1 MAHEVDSR
9 PLPPASQATP
19 GATAGPSIM
28 DRADRGLEGLWR
40 FLTSMRVAM
49 ILMLAIAAL
58 AIPGTLLRQIP
69 VAALATAQDHADW
82 LDSVRPYYGAWT
94 NPLDTLGLF
103 NVFNSLLFEI
113 LVGALTIGLIA
124 CSIHRIPGVV
134 RTVTRPRVDVGPAFF
149 EHAPQHEAIVAHQSL
164 ADTRAAVEAVLRGR
178 RYRTLVTDD
187 GVGHV
192 YADQYRWLSFSGLA
206 AHLAIVA
213 ILLGAIIGGRFGY
226 RDPDFTIAEGGTR
239 AVTTEPGVTM
249 TLVDFTDS
257 YDPVSGAPIDY
268 ASQVILYKDNAEI
281 ARQTI
286 RVNDPLHY
294 DGLTFYQASY
304 GNAAAMTIKDAAGNQ
319 LASGG
324 VPYEYAVTSLERPLG
339 ILTIPNTSY
348 VLWVLG
354 TTGNT
359 GDTVH
364 PGQVQLQVYQS
375 GGTTPVADQIVD
387 QGKPASIAGM
397 TITFDRDSQYTRL
410 NVARDPGVPLVWSG
424 ALLLFA
430 GFAIR
435 FMFPHKRVWARITG
449 RPNGGAVVGLATLS
463 QKNVAQGTEFEH
475 IVNDIRTALQAPAQ
489 G

>member
-1 MAHEVDSR
+1 MTHEVNSR
-9 PLPPASQATP
+9 PLPPASETTP
-19 GATAGPSIM
+19 GVAAGPSIM

-69 VAALATAQDHADW
+69 VAALATAQDHSDW
-82 LDSVRPYYGAWT
+82 LDSVRPYYGGWT
-94 NPLDTLGLF
+94 NPLDTLQLF
-103 NVFNSLLFEI
+103 NVFNSVLFRV
-113 LVGALTIGLIA
+113 LVAALTISLIA
-124 CSIHRIPGVV
+124 CSIHRIPGVI

-149 EHAPQHEAIVAHQSL
+149 EHAPQHEAIVAHRSL
-164 ADTRAAVEAVLRGR
+164 AETQAAVDGVLRGR
-178 RYRTLVTDD
+178 RYRTLTTDD
-187 GVGHV
+187 GVVHV
-192 YADQYRWLSFSGLA
+192 YADQYRWLSFSGLV

-213 ILLGAIIGGRFGY
+213 ILLGAIIGGTFGY

-239 AVTTEPGVTM
+239 AVTSEPGVTM
-249 TLVDFTDS
+249 KLIDFTDT
-257 YDPVSGAPIDY
+257 YDPISGAPIDY
-268 ASQVILYKDNAEI
+268 ASQVLLYRDGAQI
-281 ARQTI
+281 ASQTI

-304 GNAAAMTIKDAAGNQ
+304 GNAAAITIKDAAGNQ

-324 VPYEYAVTSLERPLG
+324 IPYEYSVTSQNRPLG
-339 ILTIPNTSY
+339 ILTIPNSNF

-354 TTGNT
+354 TSGNA
-359 GDTVH
+359 GDTVK
-364 PGQVQLQVYQS
+364 PGQVELQVFQQ
-375 GGTTPVADQIVD
+375 GGTTPVADQVID
-387 QGKPASIAGM
+387 QGKPATIAGLTM
-397 TITFDRDSQYTRL
+397 TFDRDSQYTRL
-410 NVARDPGVPLVWSG
+410 NVARDPGVPLVWGG

-430 GFAIR
+430 GFAVR

-463 QKNVAQGTEFEH
+463 QKNVATGTEFEH